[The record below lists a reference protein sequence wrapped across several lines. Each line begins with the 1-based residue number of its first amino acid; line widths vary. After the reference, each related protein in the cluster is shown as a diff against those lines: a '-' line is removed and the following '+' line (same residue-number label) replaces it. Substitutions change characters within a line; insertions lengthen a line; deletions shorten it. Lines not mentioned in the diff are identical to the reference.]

1 MRSRLAPLALMAA
14 LFVSTAAAGQDTPT
28 ADPADVQ
35 SLDALVAALYDVI
48 SGPAG
53 EERDWGR
60 MRSLF
65 IPGARLIP
73 SGPNPQ
79 GEFGHAVWS
88 VDEYIERNGPFLV
101 ERGFFETEIGRTTDQ
116 WGSLVQ
122 MFSAYD
128 SKRTEEDPEP
138 FARGI
143 NSIQAMHDGDRW
155 WIVTIYWTG
164 ERPDHPIPD
173 EYVGREQRPIGV

>member
-1 MRSRLAPLALMAA
+1 MHRRLTPLAVAAA
-14 LFVSTAAAGQDTPT
+14 LSTGAPIQAQDVPA
-28 ADPADVQ
+28 ADPADVE
-35 SLDALVAALYDVI
+35 SLDAIVAALYDAI

-53 EERDWGR
+53 EARDWDR

-73 SGPNPQ
+73 SGPNPE
-79 GEFGHAVWS
+79 GEFGHS
-88 VDEYIERNGPFLV
+88 VLTVDQYIERSGPFLE
-101 ERGFFETEIGRTTDQ
+101 ERGFFETEIGRQTHE

-128 SKRTEEDPEP
+128 SKWTPQDPEP

-143 NSIQAMHDGDRW
+143 NSIQAMHDGERW
-155 WIVTIYWTG
+155 WLVTVYWTA
-164 ERPDHPIPD
+164 ERPDLLIPD
-173 EYVGREQRPIGV
+173 EFLQRR

>member
-1 MRSRLAPLALMAA
+1 MRPRIAPLALTVA
-14 LFVSTAAAGQDTPT
+14 LVFSVPALAQEPPPAS
-28 ADPADVQ
+28 PADVE
-35 SLDALVAALYDVI
+35 SLDGLVHALYDVI

-53 EERDWGR
+53 QARDWDR

-73 SGPNPQ
+73 SGPNAE
-79 GEFGHAVWS
+79 GVFGHAVWT
-88 VDEYIERNGPFLV
+88 VDEYIERSGPFL
-101 ERGFFETEIGRTTDQ
+101 EQNGFFETEIGRRTDQ

-128 SKRTEEDPEP
+128 SRRTPEDPEP

-143 NSIQAMHDGDRW
+143 NSIQAMHDGERW
-155 WIVTIYWTG
+155 WIVTVYWTS
-164 ERPDHPIPD
+164 ERPDNPIP
-173 EYVGREQRPIGV
+173 ESYLGRN

>member
-1 MRSRLAPLALMAA
+1 MLARRPLLLVAA
-14 LFVSTAAAGQDTPT
+14 MLVPAGTAGQERPR
-28 ADPADVQ
+28 ADPADVA
-35 SLDALVAALYDVI
+35 SLDAVVAALYDVI

-53 EERDWGR
+53 AARDWDR

-73 SGPNPQ
+73 SGPDAQ
-79 GEFGHAVWS
+79 GRFGHSVWT
-88 VDEYIERNGPFLV
+88 VDEYIQRAGPRLE
-101 ERGFFETEIGRTTDQ
+101 ERGFYEREIGRKTDR

-128 SKRTEEDPEP
+128 SRRTPEDPEP

-143 NSIQAMHDGDRW
+143 NAIQAMHDGERW
-155 WIVTIYWTG
+155 WIVTVYWTA
-164 ERPDHPIPD
+164 ERPDNPIPQ
-173 EYVGREQRPIGV
+173 EYLGRR